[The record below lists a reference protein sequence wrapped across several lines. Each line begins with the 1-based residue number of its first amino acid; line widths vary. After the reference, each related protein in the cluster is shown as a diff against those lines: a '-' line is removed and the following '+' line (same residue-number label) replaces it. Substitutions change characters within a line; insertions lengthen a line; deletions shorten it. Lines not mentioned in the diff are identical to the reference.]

1 MSDAGAQE
9 RKQKDDAVR
18 TTIMQKLVETGE
30 KERLKELL
38 RQKLIECGW
47 RDELKEYC
55 KEVIRS
61 KGLEKITVDELV
73 AEITPRGR
81 GAFLV
86 CCATRDARPRS
97 DGARRGQNRTSTE
110 HPKIPPGHVDKEH
123 FASPFYSGCIQANHG
138 LFSQSSVPSP
148 SSPPPDACCWP
159 VFENGGFIT

>member
-1 MSDAGAQE
+1 
-9 RKQKDDAVR
+9 
-18 TTIMQKLVETGE
+18 MQKLVETGE

-55 KEVIRS
+55 KGARALLAPRKMTCFCAEVIRS

-97 DGARRGQNRTSTE
+97 DGALSLI
-110 HPKIPPGHVDKEH
+110 HI
-123 FASPFYSGCIQANHG
+123 
-138 LFSQSSVPSP
+138 
-148 SSPPPDACCWP
+148 
-159 VFENGGFIT
+159 

>member
-1 MSDAGAQE
+1 M
-9 RKQKDDAVR
+9 R

-55 KEVIRS
+55 KGPRALLAPRKMPCFCAEVIRS

-97 DGARRGQNRTSTE
+97 DGARRGQGR
-110 HPKIPPGHVDKEH
+110 PPAADP
-123 FASPFYSGCIQANHG
+123 AIR
-138 LFSQSSVPSP
+138 
-148 SSPPPDACCWP
+148 
-159 VFENGGFIT
+159 GGARRVALQ

>member
-55 KEVIRS
+55 KGARALLAPRKMTCFCAEVIRS

-81 GAFLV
+81 ATVPDEVKTELLQSIRKFLQ
-86 CCATRDARPRS
+86 AT
-97 DGARRGQNRTSTE
+97 
-110 HPKIPPGHVDKEH
+110 
-123 FASPFYSGCIQANHG
+123 
-138 LFSQSSVPSP
+138 
-148 SSPPPDACCWP
+148 
-159 VFENGGFIT
+159 